1 MFLVNGG
8 ELMILL
14 VEWQQPQFV
23 VFVPFVDVRK
33 YGVQVFVS
41 APSCDVTEATV
52 RPAVSPQRNDD

>member
-1 MFLVNGG
+1 
-8 ELMILL
+8 MILL